1 MILGRSY
8 GKPYINF
15 GEPIVLQSYADA
27 HMPGWRTTIA
37 EDSESMPE
45 SFKSFVSKL
54 ALENSRRINAAAVA
68 NPRSE
73 EHTSEL
79 QSLMRSSY
87 AVLCLNKKNNT
98 HITTKTINNKT
109 NTLIYSH

>member
-68 NPRSE
+68 NPSSLAAVALLASPQRGVAHDKMVEQHGHLVWLRKGQRWE
-73 EHTSEL
+73 EGGGG
-79 QSLMRSSY
+79 
-87 AVLCLNKKNNT
+87 
-98 HITTKTINNKT
+98 
-109 NTLIYSH
+109 